1 MSANQQLKTARL
13 KAKGSRLEAKF
24 ALIWK
29 ALGGPSLEREVK
41 FCAWRKWKSDFAH
54 IPSKTIIEI
63 EGGTWSKKG
72 KSRHTTGKGY
82 ADDCEKYNVAQN
94 LGWCVYRLTSDMIT
108 IKHIEP
114 IIESIMGPNWKHE
127 KTKYKKEIEG

>member
-1 MSANQQLKTARL
+1 MSANQQLKTARR

-29 ALGGPSLEREVK
+29 ALGGPSLEREVR
-41 FCAWRKWKSDFAH
+41 FHETRKWRSDFAH
-54 IPSKTIIEI
+54 LPSKTMIEI
-63 EGGTWSKKG
+63 EGGTWSG
-72 KSRHTTGKGY
+72 GRHTRGAGY
-82 ADDCEKYNVAQN
+82 AKDCEKYNAAKH
-94 LGWCVYRLTSDMIT
+94 LGWSVYQLTGDMIT

-127 KTKYKKEIEG
+127 KTKYRKEIEG

>member
-1 MSANQQLKTARL
+1 MSAKQQLKTARH

-29 ALGGPSLEREVK
+29 ALGGPSLEREVN

-63 EGGTWSKKG
+63 EGGTWSG
-72 KSRHTTGKGY
+72 GRHTRGAGY
-82 ADDCEKYNVAQN
+82 ARDCEKYNVAQN

-127 KTKYKKEIEG
+127 KTKYRKEIEG

>member
-1 MSANQQLKTARL
+1 MSAKQQLKTARR

-41 FCAWRKWKSDFAH
+41 FCSTREWRSDFAH
-54 IPSKTIIEI
+54 LPSKTMIEI
-63 EGGTWSKKG
+63 EGGTWSG
-72 KSRHTTGKGY
+72 GRHTRGSGY
-82 ADDCEKYNVAQN
+82 SRDCEKYNAA
-94 LGWCVYRLTSDMIT
+94 LSFGWCVYRLTSDMIT

-114 IIESIMGPNWKHE
+114 IIESIMGPNWKNE
-127 KTKYKKEIEG
+127 KTKYRKEIEG

>member
-1 MSANQQLKTARL
+1 MSAKQQLKTARR

-29 ALGGPSLEREVK
+29 ALGGPLLEREVR
-41 FCAWRKWKSDFAH
+41 FCAWRKWRSDFAH
-54 IPSKTIIEI
+54 LPSKTIIEI
-63 EGGTWSKKG
+63 EGGTWSG
-72 KSRHTTGKGY
+72 GRHTRGAGY
-82 ADDCEKYNVAQN
+82 AKDCEKYNVAQN

-114 IIESIMGPNWKHE
+114 IITSIMGPNWKNE
-127 KTKYKKEIEG
+127 KTKYRKEIEG

>member
-1 MSANQQLKTARL
+1 MSAKQQLKTARR

-41 FCAWRKWKSDFAH
+41 FCSTRKWRSDFAH
-54 IPSKTIIEI
+54 LPSKTMIEI
-63 EGGTWSKKG
+63 EGGTWSG
-72 KSRHTTGKGY
+72 GRHTRGAGY
-82 ADDCEKYNVAQN
+82 AKDCEKYNAAQI
-94 LGWCVYRLTSDMIT
+94 LGWCVYRLTSDKIT

-114 IIESIMGPNWKHE
+114 IIESIMGPNWKNE
-127 KTKYKKEIEG
+127 KTKYRKEIEG